1 MFRIP
6 RRPAQADYG
15 RYGPHAQSM
24 GCDEAPCVALVE
36 TAAQGGRK
44 FVLDAAALTAAFA
57 PAAAP
62 AELLGTDSLRAFV
75 RAWSAKK
82 LKAFLRSAAPVPK
95 GKNREGKAVAVR
107 EIVGAFFPF
116 YCSFWVPS

>member
-1 MFRIP
+1 
-6 RRPAQADYG
+6 
-15 RYGPHAQSM
+15 M
-24 GCDEAPCVALVE
+24 GCDEAPCVSLVE

-44 FVLDAAALTAAFA
+44 YLLDAASLAAAFA

-62 AELLGTDSLRAFV
+62 TDLISTDSLRAFV

-82 LKAFLRSAAPVPK
+82 LKPYLRSAAPVPK

-107 EIVGAFFPF
+107 EIVGACFPS
-116 YCSFWVPS
+116 YRAC